1 MRPSLLI
8 DTSAWKL
15 KCVHRRWTLKGE
27 HHIGLP
33 VLSLN
38 HMFGNRSVYNA
49 DCGLLFSPCKWV
61 RDNDSPIVSNAKNNI
76 PRSVRCLHFTLPWK
90 PYDPI
95 PSCFALTTG
104 WAIETSLSLSL
115 SVAINL
121 TLSTQLAKPH
131 LGISLSHRR
140 NSKVCFPS
148 FNVSFC
154 QTENGLKRF
163 SKTVAKIRFKTP
175 FLIS

>member
-1 MRPSLLI
+1 M
-8 DTSAWKL
+8 
-15 KCVHRRWTLKGE
+15 RWTLKGE
-27 HHIGLP
+27 HHVGLP

-61 RDNDSPIVSNAKNNI
+61 RDNDSPIGSNANNI
-76 PRSVRCLHFTLPWK
+76 PRSVRSLHFTLPWK

-95 PSCFALTTG
+95 PSCFALTNRVSDRNFTFS
-104 WAIETSLSLSL
+104 ISLGGYQP
-115 SVAINL
+115 NL
-121 TLSTQLAKPH
+121 IKQLAKPH

>member
-1 MRPSLLI
+1 MCAWDGPWKGNIMLACLFCLSTTCLVTGQCTTQTADYCFHHANEFVTMIVPLFLTQTIFRGQ
-8 DTSAWKL
+8 SAVCIL
-15 KCVHRRWTLKGE
+15 HCLENHMILS
-27 HHIGLP
+27 LP
-33 VLSLN
+33 VSLW
-38 HMFGNRSVYNA
+38 R
-49 DCGLLFSPCKWV
+49 
-61 RDNDSPIVSNAKNNI
+61 
-76 PRSVRCLHFTLPWK
+76 
-90 PYDPI
+90 
-95 PSCFALTTG
+95 TG

-121 TLSTQLAKPH
+121 TLSNQLAKPH